1 MANLIYL
8 VLIATMFP
16 VTLSLSCD
24 NRFVAQYIQKV
35 DNSTSTFLTELND
48 IVTISSPGANI
59 SSNNTLRDLYSTLVH
74 SFNLTGTS
82 DGFDNFSMALDTILE
97 SYFRACYGA
106 DDERPTKAD
115 APRLL
120 SQFLFLLENHT
131 NITTI
136 RKLYGQLSCLKDF
149 SNNKELTKRQTGNR
163 LSECASKPTIRE
175 LYDCLEPDD
184 LSCIFHLERDCAR
197 AMASNQGIIRTFPD
211 PSDCV
216 GFVVDTT
223 GSMSD
228 EIESVKEV
236 IQNFTAS
243 EQDTLTLCY
252 TLVPFNDFG
261 DYSAPLEDSKIYIC
275 YDAMLLHSNI

>member
-1 MANLIYL
+1 
-8 VLIATMFP
+8 MFP

-82 DGFDNFSMALDTILE
+82 DGFDNFSLALDTILE

-184 LSCIFHLERDCAR
+184 LSCIFHLETKCAR
-197 AMASNQGIIRTFPD
+197 ARNQRFIRFSRS
-211 PSDCV
+211 SDCV

-223 GSMSD
+223 GSMSE

-252 TLVPFNDFG
+252 TLVPFNDFE

>member
-1 MANLIYL
+1 MATLIYL
-8 VLIATMFP
+8 VLIAAIFP
-16 VTLSLSCD
+16 VALSLSCD
-24 NRFVAQYIQKV
+24 NEAVAQYFQKV

-48 IVTISSPGANI
+48 IVTISPSGSNV
-59 SSNNTLRDLYSTLVH
+59 SRNNTLRGLYSTMVH

-97 SYFRACYGA
+97 SYFKACYGPE
-106 DDERPTKAD
+106 DERPTKAD

-149 SNNKELTKRQTGNR
+149 SNNRELAKRQTGNR

-175 LYDCLEPDD
+175 LYDCLEPVD
-184 LSCIFHLERDCAR
+184 LSCIFHLEADCAYAR
-197 AMASNQGIIRTFPD
+197 NQFIRLSRS
-211 PSDCV
+211 SDCV

-223 GSMSD
+223 GSMRE

-236 IQNFTAS
+236 IQTFTAS
-243 EQDTLTLCY
+243 EQNTLTLCY

-261 DYSAPLEDSKIYIC
+261 DYSAPLEDSKIYFC
-275 YDAMLLHSNI
+275 SD